1 MPGMARRRTAAISGD
16 PAGEQ
21 AGPGLSIRLDPAPGL
36 RIGPGKVRLLEE
48 IGRNGS
54 ISAAGRALGM
64 SYRRA
69 WELVED
75 LNRGLGRPVVE
86 TAAGGAGGGGTRLTR
101 LGERVIREYRSI
113 EAEAHAAALPR
124 LLALLRPEEDGEPGG
139 A

>member
-1 MPGMARRRTAAISGD
+1 MARRRTAAISGD

-86 TAAGGAGGGGTRLTR
+86 TAAGGAGGGGARLTR

>member
-1 MPGMARRRTAAISGD
+1 MARRRTAAISGD

-86 TAAGGAGGGGTRLTR
+86 TAPGGAGGGGTRLTR

>member
-1 MPGMARRRTAAISGD
+1 MARRRTAAISGD

-48 IGRNGS
+48 IGRIGS

-86 TAAGGAGGGGTRLTR
+86 TAAGGAGGGGARLTR

>member
-1 MPGMARRRTAAISGD
+1 MSGMARRRTAAISGD

-86 TAAGGAGGGGTRLTR
+86 TAAGGAGGGGARLTR

>member
-1 MPGMARRRTAAISGD
+1 MAGRRTAAISGD

-36 RIGPGKVRLLEE
+36 RLGPGKVRLLEE

-86 TAAGGAGGGGTRLTR
+86 TAASTWSTLAAPLTISTAHR
-101 LGERVIREYRSI
+101 SLTSGPGVTPSRSYFTVGE
-113 EAEAHAAALPR
+113 
-124 LLALLRPEEDGEPGG
+124 
-139 A
+139 

>member
-1 MPGMARRRTAAISGD
+1 MPGMARRRTATISGD

-21 AGPGLSIRLDPAPGL
+21 SGPGLSIRLDPAPGL

-48 IGRNGS
+48 IGHNGS

-86 TAAGGAGGGGTRLTR
+86 TAAGGAGGGGARLTR

-113 EAEAHAAALPR
+113 EAEAQAAALPR
-124 LLALLRPEEDGEPGG
+124 LLALLRHEEDGE

>member
-1 MPGMARRRTAAISGD
+1 M
-16 PAGEQ
+16 
-21 AGPGLSIRLDPAPGL
+21 
-36 RIGPGKVRLLEE
+36 
-48 IGRNGS
+48 
-54 ISAAGRALGM
+54 
-64 SYRRA
+64 
-69 WELVED
+69 ED

-86 TAAGGAGGGGTRLTR
+86 TAAGGAGGGGARLTR

>member
-1 MPGMARRRTAAISGD
+1 MARRRTAAISGD

-86 TAAGGAGGGGTRLTR
+86 TAAG
-101 LGERVIREYRSI
+101 
-113 EAEAHAAALPR
+113 
-124 LLALLRPEEDGEPGG
+124 PGPG
-139 A
+139 

>member
-1 MPGMARRRTAAISGD
+1 M
-16 PAGEQ
+16 
-21 AGPGLSIRLDPAPGL
+21 SIRLDPAPGL

-86 TAAGGAGGGGTRLTR
+86 TAAGGAGGGGARLTR

>member
-1 MPGMARRRTAAISGD
+1 MARRRTAAISGD

-75 LNRGLGRPVVE
+75 LNWGLGRPVVE
-86 TAAGGAGGGGTRLTR
+86 TAAGGAGGGGARLTR

>member
-1 MPGMARRRTAAISGD
+1 MARRRTAAISGN
-16 PAGEQ
+16 PAGERVGER

-86 TAAGGAGGGGTRLTR
+86 TAAGGAGGGGARLTG
-101 LGERVIREYRSI
+101 LGERVIREYRAI
-113 EAEAHAAALPR
+113 EAEAQAAALPR
-124 LLALLRPEEDGEPGG
+124 LLALLRQEEDGE